1 MSLLCRYDS
10 QINVIGEDYKI
21 EYANLDTELIEKRE
35 KLKDTLLNEQRDENR
50 RHQSNV
56 SKLEIDATDMQKR
69 INEYMETNFNK
80 PAKNNASNRATKAI
94 STKIVFSSI
103 VTTRSKKKQLVPKLR
118 PRLNGRAST
127 SSPVSEKGSSQAN
140 NNNTKNNVKAV
151 KSSRNFASLTKVA
164 KEKSTPSVIH
174 ISRKSKATTIENKL
188 KIKFMLDED
197 EIDEDLRDLTRKL
210 I

>member
-1 MSLLCRYDS
+1 M
-10 QINVIGEDYKI
+10 IGENYKM
-21 EYANLDTELIEKRE
+21 EYANLDTELVEKKE

-50 RHQSNV
+50 RHQSNI

-69 INEYMETNFNK
+69 INEYMDTNFNK
-80 PAKNNASNRATKAI
+80 AHKNSASIRASKAF
-94 STKIVFSSI
+94 STKIVLSSI

-127 SSPVSEKGSSQAN
+127 SSPVSEKGSSRPN
-140 NNNTKNNVKAV
+140 ISDNTNNNVKVV

-164 KEKSTPSVIH
+164 KEKSTPSVIQ

-197 EIDEDLRDLTRKL
+197 VIDEDLRDLTRKL